1 MNLMKVGETKVEF
14 RFFFSVQILSLVC
27 VTLTLA
33 EPPSSS
39 YGPPPPPSSS
49 YGAPNI
55 GLSAGVGSG
64 YQAVGSGYQESEGA
78 NLDPQL
84 LHKIEEIL
92 LDEENQKS
100 SRTSS
105 IHWFLFG
112 NAVCEQSIITKLNY
126 FVENLGGFSGS
137 LSSSYGPPSSSYGPP
152 PAGHHER
159 VVGMY
164 IVNGLLI

>member
-1 MNLMKVGETKVEF
+1 MKVGETKVEF
-14 RFFFSVQILSLVC
+14 LFFSRQILSLVC

-49 YGAPNI
+49 YGPPGI
-55 GLSAGVGSG
+55 GLSTGQGSG

-105 IHWFLFG
+105 ILF
-112 NAVCEQSIITKLNY
+112 NVDYEHMITTNRNLFCPHFRWIQRRIVQLIRATFIKLWPTACRTSRTRCWY
-126 FVENLGGFSGS
+126 V
-137 LSSSYGPPSSSYGPP
+137 
-152 PAGHHER
+152 HR
-159 VVGMY
+159 
-164 IVNGLLI
+164 

>member
-1 MNLMKVGETKVEF
+1 MKLKWN
-14 RFFFSVQILSLVC
+14 FFIFSVQILSLVC

-49 YGAPNI
+49 YGAPSV
-55 GLSAGVGSG
+55 GLSAGQGSG

-105 IHWFLFG
+105 IHL
-112 NAVCEQSIITKLNY
+112 NENDDHDHSITTKLNS

-159 VVGMY
+159 VVGTY
-164 IVNGLLI
+164 IVNRLLI